1 MAFYCGHGPYHLRM
15 LAPVGVMEPAHWEP
29 VFEIIERS
37 MAKIG
42 K

>member
-1 MAFYCGHGPYHLRM
+1 M

-37 MAKIG
+37 MAKVAS
-42 K
+42 